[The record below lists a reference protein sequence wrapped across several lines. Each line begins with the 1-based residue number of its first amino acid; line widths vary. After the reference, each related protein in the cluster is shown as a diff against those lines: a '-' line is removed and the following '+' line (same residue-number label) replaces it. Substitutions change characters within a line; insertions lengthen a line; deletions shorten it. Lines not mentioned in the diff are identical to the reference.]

1 MKPAIIRPMN
11 ISNSASKIVFIL
23 IATGT
28 IGLTFMKIMD
38 VKDFVMIAGMVFSF
52 YFSNKGEPSAPFA
65 GK

>member
-1 MKPAIIRPMN
+1 MN

-23 IATGT
+23 IAVGT

-38 VKDFVMIAGMVFSF
+38 VKDFGMLAGMVFSF
-52 YFSNKGEPSAPFA
+52 YFSNKGEANEPYA